1 MQVVWG
7 YLFFLVKIS
16 LRSNGVEWI
25 GGSSFKN
32 QASESQIVVRQ
43 LKEESVR
50 HFQLK
55 ISAEEFNGIK
65 ETKDYSGCNR

>member
-7 YLFFLVKIS
+7 YLFFLVKIT

-32 QASESQIVVRQ
+32 QASESQIVVQQ
-43 LKEESVR
+43 LKEESER

-55 ISAEEFNGIK
+55 ISAEGFDGIK
-65 ETKDYSGCNR
+65 ETKNYSWRYR

>member
-32 QASESQIVVRQ
+32 QASKSQTVVGQ
-43 LKEESVR
+43 LREESER
-50 HFQLK
+50 HFQLR
-55 ISAEEFNGIK
+55 ISTEEFDGIK
-65 ETKDYSGCNR
+65 EIKNYFWCYR

>member
-16 LRSNGVEWI
+16 LRSNSVEWV

-32 QASESQIVVRQ
+32 QVSESQTVVRQ
-43 LKEESVR
+43 LKEESEC
-50 HFQLK
+50 HFQLR
-55 ISAEEFNGIK
+55 ISTEEFDGIK
-65 ETKDYSGCNR
+65 ETKNYVWCYR

>member
-7 YLFFLVKIS
+7 YSFFLVKFS

-32 QASESQIVVRQ
+32 QASESQTVVRQ
-43 LKEESVR
+43 LKEESER
-50 HFQLK
+50 HFQLR
-55 ISAEEFNGIK
+55 ISTEEFDGIK
-65 ETKDYSGCNR
+65 ETKNYSWCNR